1 MAIGGVQPT
10 LVSGMRGGVV
20 DPRRP
25 DGAVGIG
32 EVLLGAGVGAAELAW
47 RAGRPLR
54 DAGGGVLRSMWA
66 VTTRLAPVPVTSAL
80 AERSGSIRSDLRRL
94 VDAGLRLVVLRV
106 VETLLESVDLTALV
120 REHVDLDAL
129 AAELNIEA
137 VVARVDLDA
146 VVARVDLDAVVA
158 RVDLDAVVVRVDLDA
173 IADRLD
179 LDRLVAKVDIDAVAG
194 RLDLDALAARIDP
207 DPVVARVDL
216 EAAIARIDLAGIARE
231 VIDAID
237 LPDIVR
243 DSTGTMASDA
253 VRTVRVE
260 GMQADDAVAGLV
272 DRLLRRSRWRPSV
285 VP

>member
-1 MAIGGVQPT
+1 
-10 LVSGMRGGVV
+10 
-20 DPRRP
+20 
-25 DGAVGIG
+25 
-32 EVLLGAGVGAAELAW
+32 VGAAELAW

-54 DAGGGVLRSMWA
+54 DAGGGVLRSVWA
-66 VTTRLAPVPVTSAL
+66 VTTRLAPVPVTLAL
-80 AERSGSIRSDLRRL
+80 AERGGSIRSDLRRL
-94 VDAGLRLVVLRV
+94 VDAGLRLVVRRV
-106 VETLLESVDLTALV
+106 VETLVASVDLTALV

-158 RVDLDAVVVRVDLDA
+158 RVDLDAVVARVDLDAVVARVDLDA

-179 LDRLVAKVDIDAVAG
+179 LDRLVAKVDIGAVAA

-207 DPVVARVDL
+207 DLVVARVDL

-253 VRTVRVE
+253 VRTVRAE

-272 DRLLRRSRWRPSV
+272 DRLLRRSRSRPSV
-285 VP
+285 MP

>member
-1 MAIGGVQPT
+1 
-10 LVSGMRGGVV
+10 MRGGVV

-47 RAGRPLR
+47 RVGRPLR
-54 DAGGGVLRSMWA
+54 DAGGGVLRSVWA
-66 VTTRLAPVPVTSAL
+66 VTTRLAPVPVTLAL
-80 AERSGSIRSDLRRL
+80 AERGGSIRSDLRRL
-94 VDAGLRLVVLRV
+94 VDAGLRLVVRRV
-106 VETLLESVDLTALV
+106 VETLVASVDLTALV

-158 RVDLDAVVVRVDLDA
+158 RVDLDA

-179 LDRLVAKVDIDAVAG
+179 LDRLVAKVDIGAVAG

-207 DPVVARVDL
+207 DLVVARVDL

-253 VRTVRVE
+253 VRTVRAE

-272 DRLLRRSRWRPSV
+272 DRLLRRSRSRPSV
-285 VP
+285 MP